1 MTESTP
7 QQRALIGARAMRGI
21 SQDMLA
27 WSKFQHRD
35 LSKKTIQ
42 ALMDCSIDFP
52 ERLLFMTE
60 KQISSIPG
68 VGKVSLSE
76 IKTYRDRFIG
86 VAEETLK
93 AKGK

>member
-7 QQRALIGARAMRGI
+7 QQRALIGADLRRESA
-21 SQDMLA
+21 QKMLV
-27 WSKFQHRD
+27 WYKFQHRD

-42 ALMDCSIDFP
+42 ALTDCAIDFP

-68 VGKVSLSE
+68 VGKVAMSE
-76 IKTYRDRFIG
+76 IKAYRDRFLG
-86 VAEETLK
+86 VER
-93 AKGK
+93 